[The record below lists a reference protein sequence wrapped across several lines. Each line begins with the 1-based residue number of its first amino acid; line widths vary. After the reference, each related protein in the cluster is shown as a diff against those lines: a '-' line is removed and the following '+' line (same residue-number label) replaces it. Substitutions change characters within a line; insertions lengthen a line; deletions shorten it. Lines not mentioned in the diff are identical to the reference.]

1 MLGVSIVYNEL
12 RNKGIEFPK
21 TSTEPKVPIYTPQ
34 RISPGYKG
42 SDGLA
47 PPKMTVSP
55 GTSPPNQ
62 SSSTRSQL
70 YPIHLSPEQLNKL
83 KVELGMVQGN
93 MKVFS
98 QMLAEL
104 KPGKEHKDD
113 WKLLIELHSTLHSMQ
128 MRIVELIEK
137 IANEEVTNELLKIND
152 DLNNLFMRF
161 ERHQKKRFALDQP
174 DCISN
179 IPSTSNSQA
188 TQNNLSSLIDFTD
201 DNEEPDLVSGL
212 KQIDLKSTLVKPQP
226 IENMGD
232 KEFDMFAQSRSTT
245 IPATNPIAKPEETQ
259 SKDPASLLE
268 TNQVFSC

>member
-21 TSTEPKVPIYTPQ
+21 TSIEPKVPIYTPQ

-42 SDGLA
+42 SDGSA
-47 PPKMTVSP
+47 VPKMTVSP

-62 SSSTRSQL
+62 SSSTGSQL

-83 KVELGMVQGN
+83 KVELGIVQGN

-113 WKLLIELHSTLHSMQ
+113 WKLLIELHSTLHTMQ
-128 MRIVELIEK
+128 LRIMELIEK

-161 ERHQKKRFALDQP
+161 ERHQKKHFALDQP
-174 DCISN
+174 DCLSN
-179 IPSTSNSQA
+179 IPSTSNSQTA
-188 TQNNLSSLIDFTD
+188 QNNLSSLIDFTD
-201 DNEEPDLVSGL
+201 NEQPDLVSGL
-212 KQIDLKSTLVKPQP
+212 KQIDLKSTTVKPV
-226 IENMGD
+226 ENMGD

-245 IPATNPIAKPEETQ
+245 TPATKSEETQ
-259 SKDPASLLE
+259 PKDPASLLE
-268 TNQVFSC
+268 TNQVFND